1 MPPVW
6 SAVRNNQ
13 TTSSTHGC
21 IIYLKRRSRRE
32 RQVGGG
38 NGCKE
43 SAGSFRQTRDIF
55 SLIYIHLPVEFY
67 IFFLHLLA
75 LLLATYCENTDA
87 RTVDDVG

>member
-1 MPPVW
+1 MVA
-6 SAVRNNQ
+6 SFIKKEGAEESVRWAEE
-13 TTSSTHGC
+13 TVARKVRG
-21 IIYLKRRSRRE
+21 LFVK
-32 RQVGGG
+32 
-38 NGCKE
+38 
-43 SAGSFRQTRDIF
+43 RDIF